1 MNERRYMFQDRKE
14 AAQKLKEQLP
24 LDQMRHDHWHLIAVS
39 PGGLE
44 LIHHLNERLQLEKDF
59 LFSAGIYAPKNSNC
73 ELARV
78 SEHEEIVIND
88 RLVEAFD
95 ITYDYIYGE
104 ASRKHEEKI
113 LSYIYK
119 YRKGEH
125 FADMQGK
132 TIMLVDEGAES
143 GLKLMGA
150 IKTVL
155 AMNPKAVYVA
165 VPVIPSDLLDGLEPL
180 ADEIFVVS
188 TLDDYVD
195 TKSYYASFDDVRDEE
210 IEHYLGE

>member
-1 MNERRYMFQDRKE
+1 MFKDRND
-14 AAQKLKEQLP
+14 AAEKLKEQLP
-24 LDQMRHDHWHLIAVS
+24 LDQMKHEKWHLVAVS
-39 PGGLE
+39 SGGLE
-44 LIHHLNERLQLEKDF
+44 LIHHLNKRLKLEKDF
-59 LFSAGIYAPKNSNC
+59 LFSAGIYAPKNSEC

-88 RLVEAFD
+88 RLVDAFE
-95 ITYDYIYGE
+95 ITHDYIYGE

-125 FADMQGK
+125 FEDMQGK

-165 VPVIPSDLLDGLEPL
+165 VPVLPSDLLDSLEPL
-180 ADEIFVVS
+180 ADEIFLVS
-188 TLDDYVD
+188 SLDDYVE
-195 TKSYYASFDDVRDEE
+195 TNSYYEEFATVTDEQ
-210 IEHYLGE
+210 IEQYLGE